1 MSDNIAQT
9 LEVEVTA
16 VDVVVMYIF
25 KAVVKVCQ
33 EEVKHTTSALLYD

>member
-9 LEVEVTA
+9 LEVEDTA

-25 KAVVKVCQ
+25 KAFV
-33 EEVKHTTSALLYD
+33 EV

>member
-9 LEVEVTA
+9 LEVEVAA

-25 KAVVKVCQ
+25 KAFGKG
-33 EEVKHTTSALLYD
+33 